1 MTTKRRAC
9 SLGDLVVSVFD
20 EMERGRRKPKNAERT
35 CEEVMRRLMLVGR
48 SDLAHLLATIG

>member
-1 MTTKRRAC
+1 MKRRVF

-20 EMERGRRKPKNAERT
+20 EMEHRPHPPKATERS

-48 SDLAHLLATIG
+48 SDLAHLLAVYG

>member
-1 MTTKRRAC
+1 MKRRVC

-20 EMERGRRKPKNAERT
+20 EMEHGQRRPKEAERS

-48 SDLAHLLATIG
+48 SDLAHLLATYG